1 MEEIYT
7 KKICEG
13 DTVAFRYIISTYK
26 DMAFSVASSI
36 IKDNYAAEEVVQI
49 AFIKAYKNIKSFRKG
64 SKFSTWFYRIVVNE
78 SFMYIKKKKREI
90 IQWEEELDVDLL
102 DEDHFNSAER
112 EEQNFLITEGLKRLN
127 PNESLTLRLFYLDEQ
142 NIRTVADITGWSES
156 NVKIHL
162 YRGRKNMLNI
172 ISKLMK
178 SRS

>member
-1 MEEIYT
+1 
-7 KKICEG
+7 
-13 DTVAFRYIISTYK
+13 
-26 DMAFSVASSI
+26 
-36 IKDNYAAEEVVQI
+36 
-49 AFIKAYKNIKSFRKG
+49 
-64 SKFSTWFYRIVVNE
+64 
-78 SFMYIKKKKREI
+78 MYIKKKKREI